1 MGFTQDSQGS
11 AIHVFLVYIY
21 LCGFHT
27 RCLYWVSRWPSPRS
41 NYSASLPMKLMT
53 NQSLPPSS
61 ASSVMIMSHSIDLAG
76 LAHRKNSLTLQCFL
90 TWRSSQSGKISPPY
104 LSGFHTKQGSHPP
117 TDKSG
122 PGLSADT
129 QQDSKPPGFFR
140 LHWLEHARL
149 TVTFKR
155 KLSGHLSFRKITQ
168 IYIFQ
173 KISN

>member
-1 MGFTQDSQGS
+1 MGSPRDSQGS
-11 AIHVFLVYIY
+11 AIHVFLVYIS

-53 NQSLPPSS
+53 SQTLPPRS

-76 LAHRKNSLTLQCFL
+76 LAHRKNSLTLRCFL
-90 TWRSSQSGKISPPY
+90 TWKSSQSGKISPPY
-104 LSGFHTKQGSHPP
+104 LPGFHTKQGSHPP
-117 TDKSG
+117 TDRLVLGSLLTPSKTASPLVFSG
-122 PGLSADT
+122 YIGLNTRD
-129 QQDSKPPGFFR
+129 
-140 LHWLEHARL
+140 AR
-149 TVTFKR
+149 FKR
-155 KLSGHLSFRKITQ
+155 KLSGHLSFSKITQ